1 MIVGSVARRYARA
14 IFAVAEEQG
23 ALDQI
28 GAELQLLGVVAED
41 PQIAAALANPL
52 LSATARRG
60 LAGTIAENLKLSP
73 ATRNFIS
80 LLADHRRLDQ
90 LVGIAREFTR
100 ILDRRMN
107 RVRAT
112 ITSAAP
118 LDDAQRRKLIA
129 AFERKLGRTVVAE
142 MAVNPQLLGGV
153 VVDVEGTVYDGSVRT
168 QLQSLANR
176 IAGGR
181 SLL

>member
-1 MIVGSVARRYARA
+1 MIVASAARRYARA
-14 IFAVAEEQG
+14 IFAVADEQG

-28 GAELQLLGVVAED
+28 GAELQLLGVLAED
-41 PQIAAALANPL
+41 PAIAAGLANPL

-60 LAGTIAENLKLSP
+60 LAGTIADNLKLSQT
-73 ATRNFIS
+73 TRNFIS

-100 ILDRRMN
+100 ILDRQLH

-118 LDDAQRRKLIA
+118 LDDAQRQRLIA
-129 AFERKLGRTVVAE
+129 SFEQKLGRTVIAE
-142 MAVNPQLLGGV
+142 TAVDPQLLGGV
-153 VVDVEGTVYDGSVRT
+153 VVDIEGTVYDGSVRT